1 MKRKMYI
8 IPIFI
13 PHWGCSFK
21 CVFCNQNLITGQK
34 KDVTVEEVI
43 ETIESHLK
51 TIPEGSEVEVS
62 FFGGSFTGIPI
73 EKQNL
78 YLSIAR
84 EYLKRGQIQGIR
96 LSTRPDY
103 ITEEILEN
111 LKKHDVSVIELGVQS
126 MEDDVLEK
134 SRRGH
139 TSEDV
144 VNAVNLI
151 RRYDFK
157 LGLQL
162 MIGLPGDTEEKSL
175 NTAHKIASLKP
186 DFVRIYPTLVIRNT
200 YLEKMYKEGKYTPLS
215 LEQAINISKKM
226 YIIFVKAGIDV
237 IRIGLQTTDNINFNK
252 DVVAGPF
259 HPAMGQ
265 LVESSIMLDVLK
277 EVIEKEGIKGK
288 KISIFCNERKLSTVI
303 GQKKYNKR
311 FLEDKYG
318 LQVQVKLLEK
328 IEEDKIVLSY
338 DKKLYPISIT
348 DFIKD
353 NF

>member
-13 PHWGCSFK
+13 PHWGCPFK
-21 CVFCNQNLITGQK
+21 CVFCNQNAITGQR
-34 KDVTVEEVI
+34 KDVTIEEVVEII
-43 ETIESHLK
+43 ETHLK
-51 TIPEGSEVEVS
+51 TIPDGANIEVS

-84 EYLKRGQIQGIR
+84 EYLLKGKIQGIR

-103 ITEEILEN
+103 ISEEILEN
-111 LKKHDVSVIELGVQS
+111 LKAHDVSVIELGVQS
-126 MEDDVLEK
+126 MEDDVLQK

-144 VNAVNLI
+144 VKAVSLI
-151 RRYDFK
+151 RKYGFK

-175 NTAHKIASLKP
+175 NTARKIVNLRP
-186 DFVRIYPTLVIRNT
+186 DFVRIYPTIVLKNT
-200 YLEKMYKEGKYTPLS
+200 HLERMYREGKYTPLS
-215 LEQAINISKKM
+215 LEEAIKIAKKM
-226 YIIFVKAGIDV
+226 YIIFAKEDIDV
-237 IRIGLQTTDNINFNK
+237 IRIGLQTTENINFNK

-259 HPAMGQ
+259 HPAIGQ
-265 LVESSIMLDVLK
+265 LVESAVMLEVLK
-277 EVIEKEGIKGK
+277 KVLDRETIKGK
-288 KISIFCNERKLSTVI
+288 KLTIFCNGRKLSTII
-303 GQKKYNKR
+303 GQKRYNKK
-311 FLEDKYG
+311 FLEENYG
-318 LQVQVKLLEK
+318 VEMRVKILERLD
-328 IEEDKIVLSY
+328 EDKIVFSY
-338 DKKLYPISIT
+338 DKKLYPISIPE
-348 DFIKD
+348 FIKE